1 MQSDIKGYLMYDI
14 KGAISHGEIK
24 ILNSCKEMCGRLIAG
39 VPSDEFILL
48 MSGRNPELPFQ
59 QKKEMLLSL
68 QAVDEVISVDA
79 QNVSLQKCHE
89 QIQFDVCFYGVE
101 YGRHFQTDQAYCKAH
116 GVRMHSLLP
125 AGLSGMAAFREAL
138 NNAAPG
144 KQVILFGTDEYFDE
158 YMKNF
163 SNEYMPAYAVD
174 NSSETWGTSKSGV
187 EIKGPDALAAED
199 PDKVFVILCSEAYEP
214 VRDQLLAMGNFNYRP
229 LKGFDPVGLAEEY
242 AVTQADEQAYLKKV
256 HEILMKIMVEFDRVC
271 RKYHLHYYVISG
283 SLIGVVRHQGFI
295 PWDDDLDVSM
305 TREDYKILKE
315 KADEIWKGSD
325 FELVDYDSLGKNT
338 FSDFIPRLAYMKE
351 EVPNGTYSKV
361 VGKARPEIMN
371 KLAMDIFVM
380 DDASNSKKR
389 HKIATTMIKGVYV
402 LCMGHRAYIDY
413 SEYDRVSA
421 TARFVVRVVNM
432 VGSVIPAKILFW
444 MYEKIRDYAKKENSD
459 YYFEANGTINYMPLT
474 FEKRFFGEGKEMDMC
489 GVKVKVPVDCDGLLR
504 AKGYGDY
511 MQFPPINGRRPAHSV
526 KRKGVIW

>member
-1 MQSDIKGYLMYDI
+1 
-14 KGAISHGEIK
+14 
-24 ILNSCKEMCGRLIAG
+24 
-39 VPSDEFILL
+39 
-48 MSGRNPELPFQ
+48 
-59 QKKEMLLSL
+59 
-68 QAVDEVISVDA
+68 
-79 QNVSLQKCHE
+79 
-89 QIQFDVCFYGVE
+89 
-101 YGRHFQTDQAYCKAH
+101 
-116 GVRMHSLLP
+116 
-125 AGLSGMAAFREAL
+125 
-138 NNAAPG
+138 
-144 KQVILFGTDEYFDE
+144 
-158 YMKNF
+158 
-163 SNEYMPAYAVD
+163 
-174 NSSETWGTSKSGV
+174 
-187 EIKGPDALAAED
+187 
-199 PDKVFVILCSEAYEP
+199 
-214 VRDQLLAMGNFNYRP
+214 
-229 LKGFDPVGLAEEY
+229 
-242 AVTQADEQAYLKKV
+242 
-256 HEILMKIMVEFDRVC
+256 
-271 RKYHLHYYVISG
+271 
-283 SLIGVVRHQGFI
+283 
-295 PWDDDLDVSM
+295 M

-421 TARFVVRVVNM
+421 TARFVIRVVNM